1 MVYNRLLTM
10 KRCIVMICL
19 VAIALTSYAQE
30 EKKAANRPPS
40 PEMTAIQTAIGL
52 AKYGYANY
60 SATALAEAAKILA
73 ETPVQDL
80 DVAKQSEGGQKSAE
94 KSTLMSFEPTK
105 LIADAKKY
113 AGKDKVTLAYI
124 SQIEKSINKSA
135 TRGAVGGP
143 KRAASTVNA
152 RSTDRYICKFWAGE
166 LAEVAVIGDGD
177 CDLDLYIY
185 DENGNLIASDTDYTD
200 QCICRWVPSW
210 TGAFTIK
217 IVNRG
222 YVYSNYIIATN

>member
-1 MVYNRLLTM
+1 M
-10 KRCIVMICL
+10 CL
-19 VAIALTSYAQE
+19 FATAMTCFAQE
-30 EKKAANRPPS
+30 EKKATDRPPS
-40 PEMTAIQTAIGL
+40 PEMMAIQTAIGL

-60 SATALAEAAKILA
+60 SATALAEAAKILS
-73 ETPVQDL
+73 ETKTQDL
-80 DVAKQSEGGQKSAE
+80 DVTKTSEGGQESAP
-94 KSTLMSFEPTK
+94 KSTLMSFEPNQ

-113 AGKDKVTLAYI
+113 AGKDKTILAYI
-124 SQIEKSINKSA
+124 SQIEKNIKGST

-143 KRAASTVNA
+143 KRGASTVNA
-152 RSTDRYICKFWAGE
+152 YSTDSYVCKFWSNE

-185 DENGNLIASDTDYTD
+185 DEYGHLVASDTDYTD

-222 YVYSNYIIATN
+222 RVYSNYIIATN

>member
-1 MVYNRLLTM
+1 MKKHQFLL
-10 KRCIVMICL
+10 I
-19 VAIALTSYAQE
+19 AIFAL
-30 EKKAANRPPS
+30 
-40 PEMTAIQTAIGL
+40 AIG
-52 AKYGYANY
+52 KIYAGPVDAQRAQQLGQRFM
-60 SATALAEAAKILA
+60 SAAK
-73 ETPVQDL
+73 
-80 DVAKQSEGGQKSAE
+80 G
-94 KSTLMSFEPTK
+94 
-105 LIADAKKY
+105 
-113 AGKDKVTLAYI
+113 
-124 SQIEKSINKSA
+124 SQQTNIQLVHTAA

-200 QCICRWVPSW
+200 QCICRRVPSW